1 MAPTNMSADDGTTST
16 SSSANQ
22 QGPSFKLAD
31 YIRTATQNYI
41 SRTTKIQGSE
51 NLTMKGKSIIQSNT
65 IIHGE
70 YTNSQIYIGRY
81 CYIEDG
87 VVLMPSVAPINMDP
101 VLENRWSLLENILKV
116 DNDTPPMNEN
126 EKVLPIVIGSH
137 THIGYNTRIY
147 STSVGSCVRIGNNCV
162 LSPRSRV
169 HDCCIIEDNSIVP
182 DDMIIPPFSRFRG
195 NKIVGT
201 LPECSGSEFVD
212 SCVQDYLAFVK
223 NLED

>member
-1 MAPTNMSADDGTTST
+1 MAPANMNADGGAI
-16 SSSANQ
+16 SSSLSSQQ
-22 QGPSFKLAD
+22 QGPSFKSAD
-31 YIRTATQNYI
+31 YIRTTTGSFI
-41 SRTTKIQGSE
+41 SRTAKIHGQA
-51 NLTMKGKSIIQSNT
+51 LTMKGKSIIQSNT

-87 VVLMPSVAPINMDP
+87 VVIMPSVAPINMDP
-101 VLENRWSLLENILKV
+101 LLENRWSLSENKKI

-126 EKVLPIVIGSH
+126 EKVLPIIIGSH

-147 STSVGSCVRIGNNCV
+147 STSVGSCVRIGNNCL

-169 HDCCIIEDNSIVP
+169 HDCCIIEDNSTVP

-212 SCVQDYLAFVK
+212 SCVQQYLTFVK

>member
-1 MAPTNMSADDGTTST
+1 MAPTNMSADGGGTTNSPST
-16 SSSANQ
+16 SPQ
-22 QGPSFKLAD
+22 KVPSFKSAD

-41 SRTTKIQGSE
+41 SRTTKIQGPN

-87 VVLMPSVAPINMDP
+87 VVLTPSVAPINMDP
-101 VLENRWSLLENILKV
+101 LLENRWSLSENKKI
-116 DNDTPPMNEN
+116 DNDTPPMNDN

-201 LPECSGSEFVD
+201 LPECTGSEFVD